1 VTDPV
6 DQDRRKQLPKGRAA
20 EMVSADCPRAGAD
33 VPSRLDSLFA
43 SLADLD

>member
-1 VTDPV
+1 VE
-6 DQDRRKQLPKGRAA
+6 K
-20 EMVSADCPRAGAD
+20 VSADCPRAIAD